1 MKTGKPTF
9 VDAFTELLAEYGV
22 QGPIYSV
29 ELCGG
34 ESMMVIESF
43 VLESAPEDEVEQDD
57 ILIREYAIGAHDTEA
72 IITGEF
78 YSEDR
83 YPSEEEYGE
92 AR

>member
-9 VDAFTELLAEYGV
+9 VDAFTDLLAEYGV

-43 VLESAPEDEVEQDD
+43 VLESVPEDEVEQDD
-57 ILIREYAIGAHDTEA
+57 ILMREYSIGAHNTEA
-72 IITGEF
+72 VITEEF
-78 YSEDR
+78 YYKER
-83 YPSEEEYGE
+83 FPSEEE
-92 AR
+92 